1 MNFSSMQEILY
12 REEKKCSSQKNYTKE
27 NIIKLE
33 KNISLKEE
41 VKEILLQVLYLKNQ
55 EIKILE
61 QVVNTGLAYTY
72 PEKNLNFKLE
82 FAEKNNR
89 VVPEFFLNELLLK
102 PPFVGDGG
110 GIISVISLL
119 LYVTFVKLQN
129 SKIVLLDE
137 VDAMV
142 DIEAS
147 IKLFEFLHE
156 FSIKNSIAILCITHK
171 NLPYSY
177 IELTEKLKLLKVGER

>member
-102 PPFVGDGG
+102 PPFIGDGG

>member
-12 REEKKCSSQKNYTKE
+12 REENKCSSKKNYTKE

-41 VKEILLQVLYLKNQ
+41 IKEILLQVLYLKNQ

-72 PEKNLNFKLE
+72 PEKHLNFKLE

-102 PPFVGDGG
+102 PPFIGDGG

-147 IKLFEFLHE
+147 IKLFDFLHE
-156 FSIKNSIAILCITHK
+156 FSAKNSIAILCITHK

-177 IELTEKLKLLKVGER
+177 IELTEKLKLLKVGE